1 MRLRNQLLVGAA
13 AFLLVGCAHQINQSP
28 GVTWVPDEFRA
39 EQVMPPQTPATT
51 QVKQAVRIAQRAT
64 PRATASVGRVSLG
77 GAAMLSPAANTPR
90 QTSQAVTKSDAPK
103 KKFNMLRLNWNM
115 IVKSGAFASGA
126 MFSNA
131 GDQPSAM
138 ESRRNH
144 GFAAKASK
152 GSKNHRLSNVRVSER
167 TKKSQGK
174 GMLLVVNLVKM
185 VGAGRPLD
193 MKDPSS
199 HKTPAQLNMGM
210 LVKSGA
216 FACWREKPNTYNP
229 QMRGIPEQV
238 THVSNRDRVPYRLR
252 ERRAKAKVKARLR
265 ITKREMAG
273 GRCSPNDDCR

>member
-13 AFLLVGCAHQINQSP
+13 AFMLVGCAHQINQSP

-39 EQVMPPQTPATT
+39 NQVMPPQTPATT
-51 QVKQAVRIAQRAT
+51 QARQAARIARQATT

-77 GAAMLSPAANTPR
+77 GAAMLSPAANEPR
-90 QTSQAVTKSDAPK
+90 QANQAAPATDAPK
-103 KKFNMLRLNWNM
+103 KTFNMLRLNWNM

-126 MFSNA
+126 MFSGA
-131 GDQPSAM
+131 GEKPSAM

-144 GFAAKASK
+144 GFAAK
-152 GSKNHRLSNVRVSER
+152 GSKNHRLSSVRVSER
-167 TKKSQGK
+167 TKKNPGK

-193 MKDPSS
+193 LKDPDS

-216 FACWREKPNTYNP
+216 FACWRDSPTTYNP
-229 QMRGIPEQV
+229 KVRGIPEQV
-238 THVSNRDRVPYRLR
+238 THVSNRDRVPFRLR
-252 ERRAKAKVKARLR
+252 DRRAKAKYRARLR
-265 ITKREMAG
+265 ISKREMAG
-273 GRCSPNDDCR
+273 GRCAPNDDCR